1 MQKKYVFRPSF
12 IQNSEINIDIWVQ
25 NFLYINNNAIKGQ
38 LSPQNLAV
46 KKNKIFY

>member
-1 MQKKYVFRPSF
+1 MQQKQGFRPSF
-12 IQNSEINIDIWVQ
+12 IQNSEINLDIWVQ
-25 NFLYINNNAIKGQ
+25 NFLYINNNATKRR